1 MRERFGRW
9 VFRGIAVAVF
19 AGLVGVVLGQAGT
32 AEAKT
37 GSAEVKAIT
46 GQVEVQRKGEAQWSP
61 VAIGAKLAEGDNIRA
76 WAGASARMDL
86 PDGSTIFLAENSRI
100 VIGKLDFDQQNQ
112 AREAL
117 FYLAVGKVRA
127 VVSQTALRL
136 VKARQSN
143 FSITTPTA
151 VAAVRG
157 TDFEVT
163 FDDVQQVTRIAVL
176 PESTPASKGD
186 GS

>member
-1 MRERFGRW
+1 VSCGIAAA
-9 VFRGIAVAVF
+9 VFASLIAVAGWVT
-19 AGLVGVVLGQAGT
+19 GS

-37 GSAEVKAIT
+37 GSAELTAIT
-46 GQVEVQRKGEAQWSP
+46 GQVEIQKKGEAQWAP
-61 VAIGAKLAEGDNIRA
+61 AVIGAKLFEGDNIRA
-76 WAGASARMDL
+76 HGGASARMDL
-86 PDGSTIFLAENSRI
+86 PDGSTIFVAENSR
-100 VIGKLDFDQQNQ
+100 VVVGKLDFDQQNQ

-117 FYLAVGKVRA
+117 FHLAVGKVRA

-143 FSITTPTA
+143 FSISTQTA

-163 FDDVQQVTRIAVL
+163 YDEAKQVMRIAVL
-176 PESTPASKGD
+176 PESAPAPKGD

>member
-9 VFRGIAVAVF
+9 VLRGVAAGVF
-19 AGLVGVVLGQAGT
+19 ACLVGTALGPIGL

-37 GSAEVKAIT
+37 GSAEVKAMT
-46 GQVEVQRKGEAQWSP
+46 GKVEVQRKGEAQWSP
-61 VAIGAKLAEGDNIRA
+61 IALGAKLVEGDSIRA
-76 WAGASARMDL
+76 WGGASARMDL

-100 VIGKLDFDQQNQ
+100 VVGKLDFDQQDQ

-117 FYLAVGKVRA
+117 FHLAVGKVRA

-143 FSITTPTA
+143 FSISTQ
-151 VAAVRG
+151 G
-157 TDFEVT
+157 
-163 FDDVQQVTRIAVL
+163 TRIAVL
-176 PESTPASKGD
+176 PESAPASKGD

>member
-1 MRERFGRW
+1 MTDG
-9 VFRGIAVAVF
+9 VGGCSAASPPLVF
-19 AGLVGVVLGQAGT
+19 ACLVGVALGPVGS

-61 VAIGAKLAEGDNIRA
+61 AVIGAKLVEGDSIRA
-76 WAGASARMDL
+76 WGGASARMDL
-86 PDGSTIFLAENSRI
+86 PDGSTIFLAENSR
-100 VIGKLDFDQQNQ
+100 VVVGKLDFDQQDQ

-117 FYLAVGKVRA
+117 FHLAVGKVRA

-143 FSITTPTA
+143 SRSQHRPPRPPSGERISRSPTTTSS
-151 VAAVRG
+151 R
-157 TDFEVT
+157 
-163 FDDVQQVTRIAVL
+163 
-176 PESTPASKGD
+176 
-186 GS
+186 

>member
-1 MRERFGRW
+1 

-19 AGLVGVVLGQAGT
+19 ACLVGMALGSAGS

-61 VAIGAKLAEGDNIRA
+61 AVIGAKLVEGDNIRA
-76 WAGASARMDL
+76 WSRASARLDL

-100 VIGKLDFDQQNQ
+100 VVGKLDFDQQLQ

-117 FYLAVGKVRA
+117 FHLAVGKVRA
-127 VVSQTALRL
+127 VVSQAALRL

-143 FSITTPTA
+143 FSISTPTA

-163 FDDVQQVTRIAVL
+163 YDDLQQVTRIAVL
-176 PESTPASKGD
+176 PESAPAPKGD